1 MIFKRYFIFLLL
13 IVACSVNNDDNETY
27 GINFGSDDGLDIVT
41 WNLEFFPK
49 HQETLEYLLDFIP
62 SINSDIY
69 ALQEISNQNEFN
81 KLVNELGPEWVGFRS
96 DDSDY
101 QELSYI
107 VNSNFVDIITTP
119 YSILEDQEHFFA
131 YRAPYVLEV
140 NFNETKYIIINVHYK
155 CCGNGTIESD
165 YWDEEYRRQ
174 QATYHLKSY
183 IDNNFSNENVVIV
196 GDFNDDI
203 SEEVSKNVFYEFLND
218 PDNYFFTD
226 TYIAEGSS
234 ENWSFP
240 SYPSHLDH
248 ILVTNELFIDSINTF
263 TIKLDDYMIGGF
275 QKYDNYISDHRPV
288 GINL

>member
-81 KLVNELGPEWVGFRS
+81 QLVNELGPEWVGFRS

-174 QATYHLKSY
+174 QATYHLKSF

-203 SEEVSKNVFYEFLND
+203 SEEVSKNVFSEFLND